1 MSQVFCYFF
10 KNYTFIINISGETL
24 QMENE
29 VNYADLPDELF
40 EQIETFIKTELPGDI
55 ILTIFS
61 YNFDSRMLFF
71 CKYYTIKDHLY
82 IEILCF

>member
-55 ILTIFS
+55 IFTIFLTILIAECYFS
-61 YNFDSRMLFF
+61 LS
-71 CKYYTIKDHLY
+71 TIQFKIIY
-82 IEILCF
+82 I

>member
-40 EQIETFIKTELPGDI
+40 EQIETFIKTEIPAPGDI
-55 ILTIFS
+55 LVYTIFC
-61 YNFDSRMLFF
+61 YNFDS
-71 CKYYTIKDHLY
+71 
-82 IEILCF
+82 